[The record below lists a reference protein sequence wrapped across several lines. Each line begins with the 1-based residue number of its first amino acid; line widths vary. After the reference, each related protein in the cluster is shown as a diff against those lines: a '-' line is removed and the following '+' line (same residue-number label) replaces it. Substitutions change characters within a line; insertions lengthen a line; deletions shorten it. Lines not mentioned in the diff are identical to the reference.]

1 VVAFPIATGLGEN
14 QVNGIDNIYPNPAN
28 DQLQV
33 RLNENMKAEALH
45 ITDVTGKVVKV
56 QNIAN
61 YSNGFEVNL
70 NGLEQGTYFLHLF
83 DGEKVSNRMFQIVR

>member
-1 VVAFPIATGLGEN
+1 
-14 QVNGIDNIYPNPAN
+14 
-28 DQLQV
+28 
-33 RLNENMKAEALH
+33 
-45 ITDVTGKVVKV
+45 VTGKVVKV